1 MNPARSGLTT
11 AAKGG
16 IVAILAILVVGAAY
30 LALPS
35 LSTGSV
41 THSTSSS
48 VSSAGS
54 QPLGVLSLIGYF
66 SHMQIQLTTY
76 DNSEGVGVVDQ
87 QQNIA
92 YVVLGKA
99 TLNSTQYTKV
109 EFTQTGIGNNV
120 IVWFNPQERID
131 RVDVLGVKN
140 YTGAG
145 AAVYASIPMGAM
157 SFVTSFSNN
166 ATLFSLLSKTTESTM
181 TIGSTQ
187 MVVTTYVIAQPAFPL
202 TKFTIKFGTI
212 PGTDT
217 KIAVYLDTETSDL
230 MESVVEVT
238 SLTK

>member
-16 IVAILAILVVGAAY
+16 IVAILAILVVGVAY

-35 LSTGSV
+35 LSTGSA

-54 QPLGVLSLIGYF
+54 QPLGILSLIGYF
-66 SHMQIQLTTY
+66 SQMQIHVVTY
-76 DNSEGVGVVDQ
+76 DNSEGVGVIDETHAV
-87 QQNIA
+87 A

-145 AAVYASIPMGAM
+145 AAVYAAIPMAAM
-157 SFVTSFSNN
+157 AFVTTFSNN
-166 ATLFSLLSKTTESTM
+166 ATLFSLLSKTTDSTM
-181 TIGSTQ
+181 TIGATQ
-187 MVVTTYVIAQPAFPL
+187 MVVTTYTMATPVSGL

-212 PGTDT
+212 PGTNI
-217 KIAVYLDTETSDL
+217 KIAVYLDEETSDL